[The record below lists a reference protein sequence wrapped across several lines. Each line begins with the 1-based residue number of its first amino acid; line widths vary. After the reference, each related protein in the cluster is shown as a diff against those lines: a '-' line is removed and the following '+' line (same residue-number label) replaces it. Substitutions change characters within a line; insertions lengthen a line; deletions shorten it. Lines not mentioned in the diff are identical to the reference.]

1 MSTLDIIIIIILA
14 LAAIR
19 GVMTGFLRQIIIFVG
34 YYLLALLFF
43 SIIGTNNFDLPF
55 STNSNSL
62 FYNILTL
69 IIMII
74 GGVLLIKF
82 AAQIINAVFNKIP
95 VLGTMNRI
103 LGMILCVFLVMFI
116 IGSFIT
122 ILLNLGV
129 QPDSLKLTNNGI
141 TNFCYRLFITLID
154 IF

>member
-1 MSTLDIIIIIILA
+1 MSTLEIIIIIILV

-55 STNSNSL
+55 ATNSNSL

-82 AAQIINAVFNKIP
+82 AAQIINAIFNKIP

-103 LGMILCVFLVMFI
+103 FGMILCVFLVMFI

-129 QPDSLKLTNNGI
+129 PADSLKLAENGLA
-141 TNFCYRLFITLID
+141 NFCYKLFVTLID

>member
-1 MSTLDIIIIIILA
+1 MSALEIIIIIILA

-34 YYLLALLFF
+34 YYLLALLLFN
-43 SIIGTNNFDLPF
+43 IIGTNNFDLPF

-62 FYNILTL
+62 FYNLLTL

-82 AAQIINAVFNKIP
+82 AAKIINALFNKIP

-116 IGSFIT
+116 IGSFII

-129 QPDSLKLTNNGI
+129 QPDSLELTNNGI
-141 TNFCYRLFITLID
+141 TNFCYRLFVTLID

>member
-1 MSTLDIIIIIILA
+1 MSALEIIIIIILA

-34 YYLLALLFF
+34 YYLLALLLFN
-43 SIIGTNNFDLPF
+43 IIGTNNFDLPF

-62 FYNILTL
+62 FYNLLTL

-82 AAQIINAVFNKIP
+82 AAKIINALFNKIP

-103 LGMILCVFLVMFI
+103 LGIILCVFLVMFI

-129 QPDSLKLTNNGI
+129 QPDSLKLTNNSI
-141 TNFCYRLFITLID
+141 ANYCYRLFVTLID

>member
-1 MSTLDIIIIIILA
+1 MSTLEIIIIIILV

-55 STNSNSL
+55 ATNSNSL

-82 AAQIINAVFNKIP
+82 AAQIINAIFNKIP

-103 LGMILCVFLVMFI
+103 LGMILCVFLVMFV

-129 QPDSLKLTNNGI
+129 PADSLKLAENGLA
-141 TNFCYRLFITLID
+141 NFCYKLFVTLID

>member
-1 MSTLDIIIIIILA
+1 MSALEIIIIIVLV

-43 SIIGTNNFDLPF
+43 SIIGTNNFDLPY

-82 AAQIINAVFNKIP
+82 AAQIINAIFNKIP

-122 ILLNLGV
+122 ILINLGV
-129 QPDSLKLTNNGI
+129 QPESLKLTNNGI
-141 TNFCYRLFITLID
+141 TNFCYRLFVTLID

>member
-43 SIIGTNNFDLPF
+43 SIIGTNNFDLPY

-82 AAQIINAVFNKIP
+82 AAQIINAIFNKIP

-122 ILLNLGV
+122 ILINLGV
-129 QPDSLKLTNNGI
+129 QPESLKLTNNGI
-141 TNFCYRLFITLID
+141 TNFCYRLFVTLID

>member
-1 MSTLDIIIIIILA
+1 MSTLEIIIIIILV

-55 STNSNSL
+55 ATNSNSL

-82 AAQIINAVFNKIP
+82 AAQIINAIFNKIP
-95 VLGTMNRI
+95 V
-103 LGMILCVFLVMFI
+103 
-116 IGSFIT
+116 
-122 ILLNLGV
+122 
-129 QPDSLKLTNNGI
+129 
-141 TNFCYRLFITLID
+141 
-154 IF
+154 

>member
-1 MSTLDIIIIIILA
+1 MSTLEIIIIIILV

-55 STNSNSL
+55 ATNSNSL

-82 AAQIINAVFNKIP
+82 AAQIINAIFNKIP

-122 ILLNLGV
+122 ILINLGV
-129 QPDSLKLTNNGI
+129 QPESLKLTNNGI
-141 TNFCYRLFITLID
+141 TNFCYRLFVTLID

>member
-1 MSTLDIIIIIILA
+1 MSTLEIIIIIILV

-55 STNSNSL
+55 ATNSNSL

-82 AAQIINAVFNKIP
+82 AAKIINAIFNKIP

-103 LGMILCVFLVMFI
+103 FGMILCVFLVMFI

-122 ILLNLGV
+122 ILINLGV
-129 QPDSLKLTNNGI
+129 QPESLKLTNNGI
-141 TNFCYRLFITLID
+141 TNFCYRLFVTLID

>member
-43 SIIGTNNFDLPF
+43 SIIGTNNFDLPY

-62 FYNILTL
+62 FYNLLTL

-82 AAQIINAVFNKIP
+82 AAKIINALFNKIP

-103 LGMILCVFLVMFI
+103 LGIILCVFLVMFI

-129 QPDSLKLTNNGI
+129 QQDSLKLTNKGI
-141 TNFCYRLFITLID
+141 ANYCYRLFVTLID

>member
-1 MSTLDIIIIIILA
+1 MSALEIIIIIVLV

-19 GVMTGFLRQIIIFVG
+19 GLITGFLRQTIILVG

-43 SIIGTNNFDLPF
+43 SVIGSNNVEVPYAPN
-55 STNSNSL
+55 NSSL

-69 IIMII
+69 IVMLI

-82 AAQIINAVFNKIP
+82 TSNIINALFNKIP

-103 LGMILCVFLVMFI
+103 LGMILCVFLVMFV

-129 QPDSLKLTNNGI
+129 PADSLKLAENGLA
-141 TNFCYRLFITLID
+141 NFCYKLFVTLID